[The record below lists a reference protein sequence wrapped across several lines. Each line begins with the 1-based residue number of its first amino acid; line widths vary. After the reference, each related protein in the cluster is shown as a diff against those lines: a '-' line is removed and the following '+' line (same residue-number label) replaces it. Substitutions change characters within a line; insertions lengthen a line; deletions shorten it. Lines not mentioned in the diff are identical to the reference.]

1 MNKENQAKIIELVK
15 QAKPLILQEMAHEKV
30 TEKGAADY
38 VTNVD
43 VAVQNYLKE
52 ALGKEFPDPLDDTW
66 LISKCRSSYY
76 NKNLTL
82 SKWNYSLRA

>member
-30 TEKGAADY
+30 TEKGVADY

-52 ALGKEFPDPLDDTW
+52 ALGKEFPDIRTDCRGERKPWTEFPEILLD
-66 LISKCRSSYY
+66 SGSH
-76 NKNLTL
+76 
-82 SKWNYSLRA
+82 

>member
-15 QAKPLILQEMAHEKV
+15 QAKPLILQEMTHEKV

-52 ALGKEFPDPLDDTW
+52 ALGKEFPDNVTKGSQHV
-66 LISKCRSSYY
+66 I
-76 NKNLTL
+76 
-82 SKWNYSLRA
+82 

>member
-1 MNKENQAKIIELVK
+1 MNKENQARIIELVK
-15 QAKPLILQEMAHEKV
+15 QAKPLILQEMVHEKV

-52 ALGKEFPDPLDDTW
+52 ALGKGIIDHSESDFPIFIKPQRN
-66 LISKCRSSYY
+66 C
-76 NKNLTL
+76 
-82 SKWNYSLRA
+82 A